1 MSSVISPHKVK
12 RTKNISSLVLY
23 SCISCL
29 CWAVWNAQWSPGEIA
44 SLSSLSLQKPPC
56 CHKDSSTEVRRR
68 VLQVQFALK
77 KIIIFLISVICTCLW
92 RPDVLL
98 CGVHP
103 GGRPSS
109 VQLIPG
115 QLDRGNG
122 KESNML
128 GEFYQSQPLWLSS
141 QDVRLGM
148 TLVTTANQKPCLLL
162 TALCRGCP
170 CCLPTESSPQ
180 GAHAD
185 STEGPQCVPSLNVEG
200 PVSRCR
206 HCAELVGSLSGCV
219 LEYQK
224 IESLRHHHSS
234 EPCRVYSLTRAE
246 GSF

>member
-1 MSSVISPHKVK
+1 M
-12 RTKNISSLVLY
+12 
-23 SCISCL
+23 
-29 CWAVWNAQWSPGEIA
+29 
-44 SLSSLSLQKPPC
+44 LSSLKCTVVSRGNSKSLKSLSVALLPQRLLHRSQKASAA
-56 CHKDSSTEVRRR
+56 SSICT
-68 VLQVQFALK
+68 K
-77 KIIIFLISVICTCLW
+77 KIITFLISVICTCLW

-128 GEFYQSQPLWLSS
+128 GEFYQSQPQWLSS

>member
-1 MSSVISPHKVK
+1 M
-12 RTKNISSLVLY
+12 
-23 SCISCL
+23 
-29 CWAVWNAQWSPGEIA
+29 
-44 SLSSLSLQKPPC
+44 LSSLKCTVVSRGNSKSLKSLSAETALLPQRLLHRSQKASAA
-56 CHKDSSTEVRRR
+56 SSICT
-68 VLQVQFALK
+68 K

-128 GEFYQSQPLWLSS
+128 GEFYQSQPQWLSS

-170 CCLPTESSPQ
+170 CLPAHRVLPAGGSCRQ
-180 GAHAD
+180 HRGAAVC
-185 STEGPQCVPSLNVEG
+185 P
-200 PVSRCR
+200 
-206 HCAELVGSLSGCV
+206 
-219 LEYQK
+219 
-224 IESLRHHHSS
+224 
-234 EPCRVYSLTRAE
+234 
-246 GSF
+246 

>member
-1 MSSVISPHKVK
+1 M
-12 RTKNISSLVLY
+12 
-23 SCISCL
+23 
-29 CWAVWNAQWSPGEIA
+29 
-44 SLSSLSLQKPPC
+44 LSSLKCTVVSRGNSKSLKSLSAETALLPQRLLHRSQKASAA
-56 CHKDSSTEVRRR
+56 SSICI
-68 VLQVQFALK
+68 K

-109 VQLIPG
+109 VQSIPG

-128 GEFYQSQPLWLSS
+128 GEFYQSQPQWLSS

-148 TLVTTANQKPCLLL
+148 TLVTTANEKPCLLL

>member
-1 MSSVISPHKVK
+1 M
-12 RTKNISSLVLY
+12 
-23 SCISCL
+23 
-29 CWAVWNAQWSPGEIA
+29 
-44 SLSSLSLQKPPC
+44 LSSLKCTVVSRGNSKSLKSLSAETALLPQRLLHRSQKASAA
-56 CHKDSSTEVRRR
+56 SSVCT
-68 VLQVQFALK
+68 K
-77 KIIIFLISVICTCLW
+77 KIIFLISVICTCLW

-122 KESNML
+122 KQSNML
-128 GEFYQSQPLWLSS
+128 GEFYQSQPQWLSS

-148 TLVTTANQKPCLLL
+148 TLVTTANEKPCLLL

-185 STEGPQCVPSLNVEG
+185 STEGLQFVPSLNVEG
-200 PVSRCR
+200 PRH

-224 IESLRHHHSS
+224 IESLRHHHS
-234 EPCRVYSLTRAE
+234 LTRAE